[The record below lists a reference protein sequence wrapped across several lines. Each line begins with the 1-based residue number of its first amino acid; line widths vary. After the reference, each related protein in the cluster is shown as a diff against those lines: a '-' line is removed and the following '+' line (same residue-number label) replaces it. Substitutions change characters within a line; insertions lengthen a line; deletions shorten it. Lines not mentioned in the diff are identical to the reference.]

1 MLRTATANLPPEQQQ
16 RLHADFLANEQ
27 DYLRMRPALLSGYA
41 GQWVAVDA
49 GQVIAVGDDV
59 QAVTQKAATK
69 GGHAYIAFV
78 GNEDGVV
85 FRVRR
90 VEFSYDACYRPVALP
105 QIQVVF
111 ANFTQSH
118 SQTFDRVVPDTGA
131 DLCVLPDGDCA
142 AFDLFSSPYFTAI
155 SGGVVGASMTTLIY
169 QGKAEV
175 AGHLLPALIQPVH
188 AGVDRLAGRDVLNR
202 LRILFDG
209 PASRVIIDP

>member
-27 DYLRMRPALLSGYA
+27 DYLRMRPALLSRYA

-49 GQVIAVGDDV
+49 GQVIAAGDDV

-90 VEFSYDACYRPVALP
+90 VEFSGQADHCLCTLWGLSYSAISSEVGTSNA
-105 QIQVVF
+105 F
-111 ANFTQSH
+111 AHCWTCSRLIGG
-118 SQTFDRVVPDTGA
+118 SSIPRRCILSKRTSTGA
-131 DLCVLPDGDCA
+131 E
-142 AFDLFSSPYFTAI
+142 T
-155 SGGVVGASMTTLIY
+155 
-169 QGKAEV
+169 
-175 AGHLLPALIQPVH
+175 
-188 AGVDRLAGRDVLNR
+188 
-202 LRILFDG
+202 
-209 PASRVIIDP
+209 